1 MIDDSYYKRLRQIES
16 KGNYNARN
24 ASGAWGG
31 YQFMPQI
38 RAALWHCH
46 AAGAICGSAGTD
58 TGELC
63 RYADPLAMSRSRGS
77 CNGASAGGG
86 RHG

>member
-31 YQFMPQI
+31 YQFMPQT
-38 RAALWHCH
+38 AKQYGLPY
-46 AAGAICGSAGTD
+46 GSARRRNKT
-58 TGELC
+58 
-63 RYADPLAMSRSRGS
+63 RRRR
-77 CNGASAGGG
+77 N
-86 RHG
+86 